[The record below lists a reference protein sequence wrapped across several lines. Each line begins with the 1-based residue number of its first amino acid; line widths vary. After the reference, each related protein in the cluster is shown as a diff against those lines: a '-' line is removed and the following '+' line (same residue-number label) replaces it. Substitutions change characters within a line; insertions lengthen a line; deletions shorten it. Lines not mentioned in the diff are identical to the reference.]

1 MVLKHPSKDTKDL
14 VCEFCGFSTPSQR
27 KLRAHIHDKHEVEKH
42 KQCTL
47 CDYRCP
53 SRSGLCVSN
62 FLSILSDF
70 LSREKQMQ
78 KAAEQFLNDKI
89 YQSNNFAK

>member
-1 MVLKHPSKDTKDL
+1 MGFIILDYMTNYNFFFQDHMVLKHPSKDTKDL

-42 KQCTL
+42 KQCSL

-53 SRSGLCVSN
+53 SRSGLCVSY

-70 LSREKQMQ
+70 L
-78 KAAEQFLNDKI
+78 
-89 YQSNNFAK
+89 

>member
-14 VCEFCGFSTPSQR
+14 YCEFCGFSTPSQR

-42 KQCTL
+42 KQCSL

-53 SRSGLCVSN
+53 SSQKMKFHIDAKHPDQG
-62 FLSILSDF
+62 
-70 LSREKQMQ
+70 EKQFFCDLCG
-78 KAAEQFLNDKI
+78 KGFI
-89 YQSNNFAK
+89 YQETFKQHSRFQA